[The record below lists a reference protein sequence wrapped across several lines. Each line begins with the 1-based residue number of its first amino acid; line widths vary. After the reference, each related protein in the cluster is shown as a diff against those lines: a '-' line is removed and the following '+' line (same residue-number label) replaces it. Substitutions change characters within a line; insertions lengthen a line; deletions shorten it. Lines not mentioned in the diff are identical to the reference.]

1 MSLLL
6 APLPVKAGT
15 KSTSER
21 SVVATDRA
29 TVRARRPWNSY
40 RRILRAWLVGQDLT
54 LSAST
59 AAAVAAFTDTSQFPW
74 LLSTNVLLVG
84 IGVFSGS
91 LSEQVLAEA
100 TSGWRRVLS
109 SLPTTVLITLLA
121 AQVMGLNAPLGATL
135 VSAPLGTVAMILGRA
150 AVKARLRRTRLDGHG
165 LRRTLVVVGEGADPI
180 LRGLRQ
186 HPGDGFLLV
195 GSVASTCT
203 PDAGTR
209 MPRTLGTID
218 ELHQIVMDH
227 DVDVVLSV
235 GAVHPD
241 DQIKALRG
249 IEGTDAR
256 FIMMSGLTSVSA
268 PRIHVLPSAAAWTGA
283 VEVDKRREHR
293 LDKQI
298 CDLLIGSL
306 LALIALP
313 IIGIAGI
320 AVKATDGGPMFYTQ
334 IRVGKDNQPF
344 KMFKLR
350 SMYVDADAR
359 RAAVIAEY
367 TNARQGNEV
376 LFKSANDPRITPVGK
391 IIRRLSI
398 DELPQIFNV
407 LLGDMSLIGPRPALP
422 EEVAAYD
429 AEARRRLL
437 VRPGMTGLWQVSGRS
452 DLSWER
458 SVAIDQHYVDNSS
471 PLLDAHITAATFGA
485 VLGGKGAY

>member
-6 APLPVKAGT
+6 APLPVKT
-15 KSTSER
+15 VSSSTYEYSR
-21 SVVATDRA
+21 TAADRA
-29 TVRARRPWNSY
+29 NVHARRPWNSY
-40 RRILRAWLVGQDLT
+40 RRILRTWLVGQDLV
-54 LSAST
+54 LAAST
-59 AAAVAAFTDTSQFPW
+59 AAVVAAFMDAPQALW

-84 IGVFSGS
+84 IAIFSGS

-100 TSGWRRVLS
+100 ASGWRRVLS
-109 SLPTTVLITLLA
+109 ALPTTVLITLLV
-121 AQVMGLNAPLGATL
+121 AQVMRLHVPLGATL
-135 VSAPLGTVAMILGRA
+135 LAAPLGTVAMILGRA
-150 AVKARLRRTRLDGHG
+150 AVKARLRRTRMDGHG
-165 LRRTLVVVGEGADPI
+165 LRRALVVVGEGANPI

-195 GSVASTCT
+195 GSIASTCT
-203 PDAGTR
+203 PDADTR
-209 MPRTLGTID
+209 MPRVLGSID
-218 ELHQIVMDH
+218 ELHQIVVDH
-227 DVDVVLSV
+227 KVDVVLSV

-256 FIMMSGLTSVSA
+256 FVMMSGLASVAA
-268 PRIHVLPSAAAWTGA
+268 PRIHVLPSAAGWTGA
-283 VEVDKRREHR
+283 VEVDKRRERR
-293 LDKQI
+293 LGKRV
-298 CDLLIGSL
+298 CDLLVGSL
-306 LALIALP
+306 LTLIALP

-320 AVKATDGGPMFYTQ
+320 AVKVTDGGPMFYTQ
-334 IRVGKDNQPF
+334 TRVGKDGQTF

-359 RAAVIAEY
+359 RAAVIAERA
-367 TNARQGNEV
+367 NAGQGNEV

-422 EEVAAYD
+422 EEVATYD

-471 PLLDAHITAATFGA
+471 SLLDVHITAATFGA